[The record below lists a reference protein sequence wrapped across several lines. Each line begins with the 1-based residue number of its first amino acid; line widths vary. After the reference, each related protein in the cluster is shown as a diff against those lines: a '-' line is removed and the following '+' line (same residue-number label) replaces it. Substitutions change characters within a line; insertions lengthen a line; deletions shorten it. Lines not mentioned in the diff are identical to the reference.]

1 MWQNQVLGHG
11 MCYFSSYFIGQSKQN
26 GWCLKSVRQEEWSEV
41 TWPILMSLGYGGR
54 ICLSWV
60 TWPPGSSPYLEGE
73 KDGPATEASEGR
85 RRNDKLCIYDQEMW
99 LLSCGADWRQTGL
112 LHFWED
118 CIVALSMMPQVW
130 LRKTCGGLTLTPQAT
145 VDLQIGHQLFATFLE
160 HLLSY
165 TYFIYG

>member
-1 MWQNQVLGHG
+1 MACVIFLHTLLAKANKMVDAWNQSG
-11 MCYFSSYFIGQSKQN
+11 KKN
-26 GWCLKSVRQEEWSEV
+26 GLKSH
-41 TWPILMSLGYGGR
+41 G
-54 ICLSWV
+54 LSWCHWGMV
-60 TWPPGSSPYLEGE
+60 VESACLESHDLQVAHLILRERRMDLPQKPAKEGGE
-73 KDGPATEASEGR
+73 MTSFVSTTR
-85 RRNDKLCIYDQEMW
+85 EMW